1 MKEKKEVLDDGSW
14 FNKHGEAITRHVQV
28 LEITLQKV
36 KAKVVDRFQMNLMH
50 LAHENFVR
58 TSILKGDVQ
67 KMTLSKQIMILIVM
81 NNNNYKIWYV
91 FTHILCINK

>member
-36 KAKVVDRFQMNLMH
+36 KAKVDDGYRVLTAKIEALDYDVECAAEEA
-50 LAHENFVR
+50 LAS
-58 TSILKGDVQ
+58 T
-67 KMTLSKQIMILIVM
+67 
-81 NNNNYKIWYV
+81 
-91 FTHILCINK
+91 